1 MKNIF
6 LIVGTLLLISTGA
19 GARVRQDKDA
29 EEIDAFIARQARRER
44 GQEYRSARKVVIGDL
59 TRDSAAETVVLYTI
73 EGQLGSNNYVQYLTV
88 FAREGG
94 RLSPVA
100 TAKVGGK
107 SERSVDLRSIEAS
120 AIELDTLSYGPKD
133 AACCPSVKGT
143 TRYVLVGRRL
153 REQKSGATKGRHN
166 SH

>member
-1 MKNIF
+1 MP
-6 LIVGTLLLISTGA
+6 TPSA
-19 GARVRQDKDA
+19 AS
-29 EEIDAFIARQARRER
+29 IDALIARQANRER
-44 GQEYRSARKVVIGDL
+44 GQECRDARKVVSGDL
-59 TRDSAAETVVLYTI
+59 TRDSEAETVVLYTI
-73 EGQLGSNNYVQYLTV
+73 EGQRGSNNYIQYLTV

>member
-6 LIVGTLLLISTGA
+6 IIVGALLLISTGA
-19 GARVRQDKDA
+19 NARVRQDKDA
-29 EEIDAFIARQARRER
+29 AAIDASIARQAHSER
-44 GQEYRSARKVVIGDL
+44 GQEYRDARKVVVGDL
-59 TRDSAAETVVLYTI
+59 TGDSEAETVVLYTI
-73 EGQLGSNNYVQYLTV
+73 EGQRGSNNYVQYLTV

-100 TAKVGGK
+100 TAEVGGK
-107 SERSVDLRSIEAS
+107 SVRSVDLRSIKAS

-133 AACCPSVKGT
+133 ATCCPSVKGT
-143 TRYVLVGRRL
+143 TRYVLVGKRL

-166 SH
+166 

>member
-1 MKNIF
+1 STVMKNIF

-19 GARVRQDKDA
+19 GARVRQDEDA
-29 EEIDAFIARQARRER
+29 AAIDAFIARQARRER
-44 GQEYRSARKVVIGDL
+44 GREYRGARKVVVGDL

-100 TAKVGGK
+100 TAEVGGK
-107 SERSVDLRSIEAS
+107 SERSVDLRSIKAGGVV
-120 AIELDTLSYGPKD
+120 AGTLE
-133 AACCPSVKGT
+133 C
-143 TRYVLVGRRL
+143 
-153 REQKSGATKGRHN
+153 GAR
-166 SH
+166 